1 MVVYIGLKTEN
12 KIEYVTNK
20 DGTILGFNNTK
31 VAKKFLL
38 RIGLTPMEI
47 MNYEFISYWKSVS
60 LIKKLKKHLMLNFPS
75 SRNRRQY
82 V

>member
-1 MVVYIGLKTEN
+1 MIILVVYIGLKTEN

-31 VAKKFLL
+31 VAKRFLL

-47 MNYEFISYWKSVS
+47 MNYEFIESK
-60 LIKKLKKHLMLNFPS
+60 
-75 SRNRRQY
+75 
-82 V
+82 

>member
-31 VAKKFLL
+31 EAKKFLL

-47 MNYEFISYWKSVS
+47 MNYEFIESK
-60 LIKKLKKHLMLNFPS
+60 
-75 SRNRRQY
+75 
-82 V
+82 

>member
-1 MVVYIGLKTEN
+1 MYNNNYRWRTDNGVIILVVYIGLKTEN

-20 DGTILGFNNTK
+20 DGTILGYNNTK

-47 MNYEFISYWKSVS
+47 MNYEFIESK
-60 LIKKLKKHLMLNFPS
+60 
-75 SRNRRQY
+75 
-82 V
+82 

>member
-1 MVVYIGLKTEN
+1 MYNNNYRWRTDNGVIILVVYIGLKTEN

-47 MNYEFISYWKSVS
+47 MNYEFIESK
-60 LIKKLKKHLMLNFPS
+60 
-75 SRNRRQY
+75 
-82 V
+82 

>member
-12 KIEYVTNK
+12 KIDYVTNK

-47 MNYEFISYWKSVS
+47 MNYEFIESK
-60 LIKKLKKHLMLNFPS
+60 
-75 SRNRRQY
+75 
-82 V
+82 